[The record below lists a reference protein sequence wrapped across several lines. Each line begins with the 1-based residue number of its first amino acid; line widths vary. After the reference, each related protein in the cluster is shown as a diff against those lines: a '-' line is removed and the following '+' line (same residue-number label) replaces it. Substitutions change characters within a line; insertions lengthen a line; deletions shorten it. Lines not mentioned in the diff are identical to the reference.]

1 MQIGSL
7 ARHANDRIPAAV
19 RGHAGDPMTFW
30 EHHASDYYEGFYVQ
44 GAEAVASLGA
54 VDQVD
59 CALRQYVAHNAFRIA
74 TPADAFAAFT
84 MVFPDAVAALAPAG
98 LHP

>member
-1 MQIGSL
+1 
-7 ARHANDRIPAAV
+7 
-19 RGHAGDPMTFW
+19 MTFW
-30 EHHASDYYEGFYVQ
+30 EHHGADYYSGLYVQ
-44 GAEAVASLGA
+44 GAEAVASLGT

-74 TPADAFAAFT
+74 TPAAAFAAFSV
-84 MVFPDAVAALAPAG
+84 VFPDRVSALAPAG

>member
-1 MQIGSL
+1 
-7 ARHANDRIPAAV
+7 
-19 RGHAGDPMTFW
+19 MTFW
-30 EHHASDYYEGFYVQ
+30 ENHAADYYTGLYVQ

-74 TPADAFAAFT
+74 TPADAFASLEVVFT
-84 MVFPDAVAALAPAG
+84 DPVSSLAPAG

>member
-1 MQIGSL
+1 M
-7 ARHANDRIPAAV
+7 
-19 RGHAGDPMTFW
+19 
-30 EHHASDYYEGFYVQ
+30 
-44 GAEAVASLGA
+44 AVASLGT

-84 MVFPDAVAALAPAG
+84 VVFPDPVTALAPAG

>member
-1 MQIGSL
+1 M
-7 ARHANDRIPAAV
+7 

-30 EHHASDYYEGFYVQ
+30 EQHGADYYEGLYVQ
-44 GAEAVASLGA
+44 GAEAVASLGT

-59 CALRQYVAHNAFRIA
+59 CSLRQYVAHNAFRIA
-74 TPADAFAAFT
+74 TAADPFAAFAT
-84 MVFPDAVAALAPAG
+84 VFSDPVSALAPAG